1 MKGEQVQQEHVMAL
15 IEAGSEHDPKRPKF
29 RKLEEKLLKIVK
41 QVEDDIVDGNFL
53 PYLKRI
59 AHNLAF

>member
-15 IEAGSEHDPKRPKF
+15 IEAGTEHEPKRPKF
-29 RKLEEKLLKIVK
+29 RKFDEKILKIVK
-41 QVEDDIVDGNFL
+41 QIEDDILDGSFL
-53 PYLKRI
+53 PFIKRI